1 MLPTILPCL
10 QTLRFD
16 FYLAVSRRGIV
27 YYMRMILNVKMEIMY
42 VYRDSCRNKF
52 LPKSG
57 DKLVKNR
64 FKAY

>member
-27 YYMRMILNVKMEIMY
+27 YYMRMILSEKNYYNKYGVK
-42 VYRDSCRNKF
+42 VSQND
-52 LPKSG
+52 KSHHIY
-57 DKLVKNR
+57 KEK
-64 FKAY
+64 KQ